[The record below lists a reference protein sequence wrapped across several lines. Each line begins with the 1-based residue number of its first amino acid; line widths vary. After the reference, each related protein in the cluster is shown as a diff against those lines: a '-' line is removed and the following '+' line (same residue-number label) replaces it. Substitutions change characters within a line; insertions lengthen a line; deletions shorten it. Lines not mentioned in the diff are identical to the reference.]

1 MLVLYDRHENG
12 VYRLEKDLI
21 KYNQYCQI
29 VPVVGDVTDPARVD
43 AMMATYRPDYIF
55 HAAAHKHVPLME
67 ANICEAV
74 KNNVTGTRT
83 IAETAQRYRASRF
96 ILVSTD
102 KAVKPTSVMG
112 ATKRVAE
119 FLVLSMGARWSKCHF
134 TAGRFGNVLGSN
146 GSVVP
151 RFIEQ
156 IRSGGPVTVTHPEM
170 SRFFMSI
177 REAVQLLLFS
187 ATLDDLDAL
196 YILEMGEPVKIVDMA
211 RHLIRLLGLEPD
223 KDIQIEFTGSRP
235 GEKLHEELLEAEEN
249 AERSTVRNILKV
261 VGPLP
266 EPAQL
271 ARSIVCLETLSALG
285 DADMVTRALSDLVPS
300 FRPPVELPAPGAK

>member
-1 MLVLYDRHENG
+1 M
-12 VYRLEKDLI
+12 
-21 KYNQYCQI
+21 
-29 VPVVGDVTDPARVD
+29 
-43 AMMATYRPDYIF
+43 
-55 HAAAHKHVPLME
+55 
-67 ANICEAV
+67 
-74 KNNVTGTRT
+74 
-83 IAETAQRYRASRF
+83 
-96 ILVSTD
+96 
-102 KAVKPTSVMG
+102 
-112 ATKRVAE
+112 
-119 FLVLSMGARWSKCHF
+119 
-134 TAGRFGNVLGSN
+134 
-146 GSVVP
+146 
-151 RFIEQ
+151 
-156 IRSGGPVTVTHPEM
+156 
-170 SRFFMSI
+170 
-177 REAVQLLLFS
+177 QLLLFS

-249 AERSTVRNILKV
+249 AEPSTVRNILKV